1 MVTPTPAQRE
11 DYEERAA
18 ILEFEAG
25 LSRPEAERL
34 AALMCF
40 PRPRTQGELFVPQS
54 TAVRQDRVVHHD
66 IQVTFSPADVAH
78 VAAFVDRMQSVK
90 TNVHKVAQTLE
101 QARGNQMSGK
111 LAELAFG
118 QYFGWPV
125 DFSIHLGG
133 DGGVDFRLHD
143 GLTVDTKA
151 IWVQTNMDYDYTL
164 ALLEAERLSTHFVQA
179 LVDVEFTRAVITGWI
194 SRERFLAIA
203 TPHTGWNTHGE
214 APLTVRRSQLSRA
227 FPASFWSETA

>member
-1 MVTPTPAQRE
+1 MVTPTPDQRE

-18 ILEFEAG
+18 ILEFEAN
-25 LSRPEAERL
+25 LSRPEAERR
-34 AALMCF
+34 AAEMCF
-40 PRPRTQGELFVPQS
+40 PRTQGDLFVPQS
-54 TAVRQDRVVHHD
+54 NAVRQDRLVHRD

-78 VAAFVDRMQSVK
+78 VAAFVAQMQSVK
-90 TNVHKVAQTLE
+90 NNIHKVDQTPE

-125 DFSIHLGG
+125 DFSINVGG

-143 GLTVDTKA
+143 GVTVDTKSV
-151 IWVQTNMDYDYTL
+151 WVQTRMDYNYTL
-164 ALLEAERLSTHFVQA
+164 ALLAAERLSTHFVQV
-179 LVDVEFTRAVITGWI
+179 LVDSAFARALITGGI

-203 TPHTGWNTHGE
+203 TPHTGWSTDGE
-214 APLTVRRSQLSRA
+214 APLAVRRSQLSRA